1 MKAFE
6 IEQLINY
13 RKQKIIIKA
22 NSKAEAIMT
31 ASKQNKGVILKIKE
45 SSSGSLD
52 SSLSSLKSKLFFS
65 KVKIPQLIAAFRQ
78 LAVMTNAGISIHDS
92 IREVMN
98 SAADK
103 RLKIIFET
111 ASNDL
116 NAGMSLAESLETYQN
131 ELGNVVIAMVKLG
144 EESGNLAESL
154 TKLSEILQEVYDN
167 QRKFKKAM
175 RYPIVVFISIIIAFT
190 ILILMVVPK
199 FREIFEQLNA
209 KLPLPTRI
217 LLNIEYGLSHYGFY
231 ILFGTIFAI
240 YLIRRLYRVSYE
252 FKSLADKYILHV
264 YLIGN
269 IIYLSTMNRFNLILT
284 ELIRAGVPVT
294 SALDTACITI
304 QNTNIKNKMMSV
316 KTSVQRGNSLG
327 EAFRDTKLYEN
338 MLIQMIAVGEK
349 SGNMD
354 FMLEKITIHYKEK
367 FDNIV
372 DSISSYI
379 EPILLVFIA
388 IAVIILGLGIFLP
401 MWDMTNAVKG

>member
-22 NSKAEAIMT
+22 NTKAEAIIT
-31 ASKQNKGVILKIKE
+31 ASKQNKGAILKIKE
-45 SSSGSLD
+45 STSGSLD

-154 TKLSEILQEVYDN
+154 TKLAEILQEVYDN

-175 RYPIVVFISIIIAFT
+175 RYPIVVFVSIIIAFT

-231 ILFGTIFAI
+231 ILFGAIFAI

-252 FKSLADKYILHV
+252 FKSLTDKYILHV

-304 QNTNIKNKMMSV
+304 QNTEIKNKMMSV

-327 EAFRDTKLYEN
+327 EAFRDTKLYES

-349 SGNMD
+349 SGKMD